1 MSAKTIV
8 YPLFVAILLTTI
20 SCRQDINVP
29 KPKAYLKLDYPT
41 AEYQYTDTKLPFLFD
56 KNILSSLEV
65 IKKNNIIEGVNLV
78 YKPMNASIY
87 ISYKFVDYNLD
98 NLIKSSLSIT
108 QQHAKIAHSVSEKEF
123 TDNISRVYGKIFDLS
138 GPVASQIQFYATDS
152 INHFLSGA
160 LYFNTRPNYD
170 SIYPATRYIQN
181 DIIRLM
187 ESIEWKK

>member
-56 KNILSSLEV
+56 KNLLSSLEV
-65 IKKNNIIEGVNLV
+65 IRKNNIIEGVNLV

-123 TDNISRVYGKIFDLS
+123 TNNISRVYGKIFDLS

>member
-8 YPLFVAILLTTI
+8 YPLFIAILLTTI

-41 AEYQYTDTKLPFLFD
+41 AEYQYTDTKLPFMFD

-87 ISYKFVDYNLD
+87 LSYKFVDYNLD

-123 TDNISRVYGKIFDLS
+123 TNNISRVYGKIFDLS

>member
-41 AEYQYTDTKLPFLFD
+41 AEYQFTDTKLPFLFD

>member
-41 AEYQYTDTKLPFLFD
+41 AEYQFTDTKLPFLFD

-123 TDNISRVYGKIFDLS
+123 TNNISRVYGKIFDLS

>member
-98 NLIKSSLSIT
+98 NHIKSSLSIT

-123 TDNISRVYGKIFDLS
+123 TNNISRVYGKIFDLS

>member
-1 MSAKTIV
+1 LSAKTIV

-123 TDNISRVYGKIFDLS
+123 TNNISSVYGKIFDLS

-181 DIIRLM
+181 DIIRFM

>member
-8 YPLFVAILLTTI
+8 YPLFIAILLTTI

-56 KNILSSLEV
+56 KNLLSSLEV
-65 IKKNNIIEGVNLV
+65 IRKNNIIEGVNLV

-123 TDNISRVYGKIFDLS
+123 TNNISRVYGKIFDLS

-187 ESIEWKK
+187 ESIKWKK

>member
-56 KNILSSLEV
+56 KNLLSSLEV
-65 IKKNNIIEGVNLV
+65 IRKNNIIEGVNLV

-123 TDNISRVYGKIFDLS
+123 TNNISRVYGKIFDLS

-181 DIIRLM
+181 DIIRFM

>member
-8 YPLFVAILLTTI
+8 YPLFIAILLTTI
-20 SCRQDINVP
+20 SCRQDISIP

-56 KNILSSLEV
+56 KNILSNLEI
-65 IKKNNIIEGVNLV
+65 IKKNNSVKGINLV
-78 YKPMNASIY
+78 YNPLNAAVY
-87 ISYKFVDYNLD
+87 ISYKSVGDNLN

-123 TDNISRVYGKIFDLS
+123 SNNISRVYGKIFDLS

-152 INHFLSGA
+152 INHFISGA
-160 LYFNTRPNYD
+160 LYFNIRPNYD

-187 ESIEWKK
+187 ESIKWKK

>member
-8 YPLFVAILLTTI
+8 YPLFIAILLTTI

-56 KNILSSLEV
+56 KNLLSSLEV
-65 IKKNNIIEGVNLV
+65 IRKNNIIEGVNLV

-123 TDNISRVYGKIFDLS
+123 TNNISRVYGKIFDLS

>member
-123 TDNISRVYGKIFDLS
+123 TNNISRVYGKIFDLS

>member
-123 TDNISRVYGKIFDLS
+123 TNNISRVYGKIFDFS

>member
-1 MSAKTIV
+1 
-8 YPLFVAILLTTI
+8 
-20 SCRQDINVP
+20 
-29 KPKAYLKLDYPT
+29 
-41 AEYQYTDTKLPFLFD
+41 
-56 KNILSSLEV
+56 
-65 IKKNNIIEGVNLV
+65 
-78 YKPMNASIY
+78 MNASIY

-123 TDNISRVYGKIFDLS
+123 TNNISRVYGKIFDLS

-181 DIIRLM
+181 DIIRFM

>member
-8 YPLFVAILLTTI
+8 YPLFIAILSTTI

-41 AEYQYTDTKLPFLFD
+41 AEYQYTDTKLPFMFD

-65 IKKNNIIEGVNLV
+65 IRKNNIIEGVNLV

-123 TDNISRVYGKIFDLS
+123 TNNISRVYGKIFDLS

>member
-8 YPLFVAILLTTI
+8 YPLFIAILLTTI

-56 KNILSSLEV
+56 KNLLSSLEV
-65 IKKNNIIEGVNLV
+65 IRKNNIIEGVNLV

-87 ISYKFVDYNLD
+87 LSYKFVDYNLD

-123 TDNISRVYGKIFDLS
+123 TNNISRVYGKIFDLS